1 MTGVGGGGAYEG
13 SWYMQFTIVSQDC
26 VPKGLSQRT
35 LFLLRSRQ
43 PKIYYDRKIQRTSY
57 ITVTLVIFT
66 SSLPLSGGGDRGV
79 LPYHPLSLSSR
90 LLYPFSISL
99 PFPIFLPLFFLP
111 LPPPISLFSLYTH
124 SFLPSLF
131 FHHTLFLSLLLPTLS
146 PPLES
151 SPLPPLKHDEDDA
164 SGLTLPP
171 SRVRHVI
178 CGMHNE
184 LAITITM

>member
-1 MTGVGGGGAYEG
+1 MTGVGWGAYEG

-90 LLYPFSISL
+90 LLYPFSLSL
-99 PFPIFLPLFFLP
+99 PFPLV
-111 LPPPISLFSLYTH
+111 
-124 SFLPSLF
+124 
-131 FHHTLFLSLLLPTLS
+131 
-146 PPLES
+146 
-151 SPLPPLKHDEDDA
+151 
-164 SGLTLPP
+164 LPP
-171 SRVRHVI
+171 SSSFPSLPLSPYSPSI
-178 CGMHNE
+178 PI
-184 LAITITM
+184 LFYPLSSSITPSFSPSSYPLSPSLLKIFPPPTSKT